1 MWIKKSFFIVIM
13 ALSAIACSAGAD
25 KPAVS
30 KVGGDLSIMV
40 LGSGGPAATKAGRA
54 SSGYLIFVD
63 GKPKILMDV
72 GGGTY
77 QRLAQSGTNIKDL
90 DIVLLSH
97 LHNDHTGDLSPVI
110 KTLFFH
116 NRGAG
121 TQRSAPIRFFGPDEN
136 GVTFP
141 NSEVTQYPA
150 TSDYLDAHYAM
161 PNGAERYLNIFSK
174 AIEGGVFSYTSVNVG
189 PGVERGEQV
198 LLNEDGLLIKAIGVI
213 HGPVPALA
221 YRIEYKGKS
230 IVFSGDTSSKS
241 KNMVT
246 ISKGAD
252 LLIYDT
258 AIMDK
263 VPLPLFAKLHTT
275 PSRMG
280 EVANLAQPNTL
291 LLSHITPMTGHKLD
305 EVQTLIRAQGYMGNI
320 QIAEDLLVINLK

>member
-1 MWIKKSFFIVIM
+1 MWIKKVSLLALIGM
-13 ALSAIACSAGAD
+13 AVYACTPAAD
-25 KPAVS
+25 TPAVS
-30 KVGGDLSIMV
+30 QVSGDLSVMV
-40 LGSGGPAATKAGRA
+40 LGSGGPVATKAGRA

-90 DIVLLSH
+90 DVVLLTH
-97 LHNDHTGDLSPVI
+97 LHNDHTGDLSPVV

-141 NSEVTQYPA
+141 NSDVTQYPS

-161 PNGAERYLNIFSK
+161 PNGAERYLNIFAK
-174 AIEGGVFSYTSVNVG
+174 AIEGGVFSYTSVNVS
-189 PGVERGEQV
+189 PKVDQQEQL
-198 LLNEDGLLIKAIGVI
+198 LLNEDGLVIKAIGVI

-230 IVFSGDTSSKS
+230 IVFSGDTSSKTD
-241 KNMVT
+241 NMVT
-246 ISKGAD
+246 IAKGAD

-258 AIMDK
+258 AIMDQ

-280 EVANLAQPNTL
+280 EVAKLAQPDTL

-305 EVQTLIRAQGYMGNI
+305 EVEKLIRKQGYMGNI
-320 QIAEDLLVINLK
+320 QAAEDLMVINLK

>member
-1 MWIKKSFFIVIM
+1 MQMKHVIPLTM
-13 ALSAIACSAGAD
+13 LLLVGYACSPQES

-30 KVGGDLSIMV
+30 QVQGPLSVMV
-40 LGSGGPAATKAGRA
+40 LGSGGPAATAEGRA

-97 LHNDHTGDLSPVI
+97 LHGDHTGDLTPVI

-121 TQRSAPIRFFGPDEN
+121 TQRSAPIRFFGPGEN

-141 NSEVTQYPA
+141 NSDVTQYPS
-150 TSDYLDAHYAM
+150 TSEYLDDHYAM
-161 PNGAERYLNIFSK
+161 PKGSERYLNIFSK
-174 AIEGGVFSYTSVNVG
+174 AIEGGVFSYTSVNVK
-189 PGVERGEQV
+189 PQADQGEQE
-198 LLNEDGLLIKAIGVI
+198 LLNEDGLVIKAIGVI

-230 IVFSGDTSSKS
+230 IVFSGDTNSKTD
-241 KNMVT
+241 NMIT
-246 ISKGAD
+246 IGKGAD
-252 LLIYDT
+252 LMIYDT
-258 AIMDK
+258 AIMDE

-280 EVANLAQPNTL
+280 AVAKAAEPGMLM
-291 LLSHITPMTGHKLD
+291 LSHITPMTATHLD
-305 EVQTLIRAQGYMGNI
+305 EAQKLIRNKGYMGKI
-320 QIAEDLLVINLK
+320 VVAEDLMVINL